1 MINLSEISLSE
12 TLVILRGEYGI
23 IKGEDIL
30 IGSPNAKN
38 GIVLI
43 LTDTK
48 SKITA
53 MAHLDDYKNIEQNI
67 EKFFT
72 DIISVGAKVEN
83 IKCKLISNK

>member
-12 TLVILRGEYGI
+12 TLVILRGEYGV

-30 IGSPNAKN
+30 IGSPNDKN

-53 MAHLDDYKNIEQNI
+53 MAHLDDYENIEQNV
-67 EKFFT
+67 EKILT
-72 DIISVGAKVEN
+72 EIVLVGAEIEN
-83 IKCKLISNK
+83 IKCKIISNK